1 MQAAPEYLNLDRSI
15 DKAIALIEDAAR
27 ADVRLVAF
35 PELWLP
41 GYPWWLWLSPPAWAA
56 STGTDAEYRRNA
68 LDYASP
74 QARHLMAA
82 ARRHRIIVSMGLAER
97 DHGSLYIGQW
107 LIDEEGR
114 SVAQRR
120 KLKPGAAER
129 ILFGEGAAEDLRVDA
144 TSVGRVGALCCA
156 EHRSP
161 LFKQSLYA
169 MHEEIHIAA
178 WPSFSVYQPFS
189 VGQSP
194 EVCLSLSRVHA
205 VEGGCYVLAPSA
217 PVTQQMLDRVCDS
230 DEKSRLLTLGG
241 GHAAAFGPHG
251 DMITETLCPTEEGLL
266 LCTIDFER
274 IASAKA
280 GYDVVG
286 HSARPDVVGLVRGAA
301 GAGVAAPRVASN
313 AGETA
318 VHDPKEQQPRNGMTS
333 ELEDGN
339 DT

>member
-1 MQAAPEYLNLDRSI
+1 MQAAPEYLDLDRSI

-27 ADVRLVAF
+27 AGVRLIAF

-56 STGTDAEYRRNA
+56 MTGTDAEYRRNA

-74 QARHLMAA
+74 QARRLMAA
-82 ARRHRIIVSMGLAER
+82 ARRHRIIVCMGLAER

-129 ILFGEGAAEDLRVDA
+129 ILFGEGSAEDLRVDA

-161 LFKQSLYA
+161 LFKQSLYSL
-169 MHEEIHIAA
+169 HEEIHIAA

-194 EVCLSLSRVHA
+194 EVCLALSRVHA

-230 DEKSRLLTLGG
+230 DEKSRLLALGG

-251 DMITETLCPTEEGLL
+251 DLITEALGPNEEGLL
-266 LCTIDFER
+266 LCTIDSER

-286 HSARPDVVGLVRGAA
+286 HSARPDVVGLVRGAT
-301 GAGVAAPRVASN
+301 GTGVAASRAPSN
-313 AGETA
+313 AGDTA
-318 VHDPKEQQPRNGMTS
+318 VHDTKEQQARNGMTS
-333 ELEDGN
+333 AQEDGN
-339 DT
+339 DA